1 MWIRYLLIFLI
12 FISVTFFT
20 DFSNWLSRILF
31 ALFATTVIW
40 LLQPKERSDS

>member
-1 MWIRYLLIFLI
+1 MVIRYILIFLV
-12 FISVTFFT
+12 FVGVTFFT

-40 LLQPKERSDS
+40 LLQPKERSHP